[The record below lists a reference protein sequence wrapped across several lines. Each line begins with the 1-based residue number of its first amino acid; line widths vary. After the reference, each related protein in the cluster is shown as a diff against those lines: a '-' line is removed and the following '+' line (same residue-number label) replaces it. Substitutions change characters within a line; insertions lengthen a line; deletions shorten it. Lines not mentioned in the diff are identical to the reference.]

1 MTTSANNFKCQ
12 ALWHSEGET
21 GPLVHLLQGYG
32 ELQGYVAGA
41 WGEGSENLH
50 SLIQTCAESQVAHL
64 VRSTGKQEMEKK
76 LSGLV
81 AQYRRLVSTCVVRA
95 QAQCLLSRI
104 SAISGAA
111 RGAAERRAV
120 TASLEA
126 KLAGEK
132 EAQWMA
138 SLSGPG
144 WARRGRCHR
153 M

>member
-1 MTTSANNFKCQ
+1 M
-12 ALWHSEGET
+12 E
-21 GPLVHLLQGYG
+21 
-32 ELQGYVAGA
+32 
-41 WGEGSENLH
+41 
-50 SLIQTCAESQVAHL
+50 
-64 VRSTGKQEMEKK
+64 RKQ
-76 LSGLV
+76 SGLV

-95 QAQCLLSRI
+95 HAQCLLSRV

-120 TASLEA
+120 TSSLEE
-126 KLAGEK
+126 KLVEER